1 MKKSKQLK
9 YEIIIGLKDKDTY
22 EQMLPTE
29 KFIEI
34 VTSVCKSNKI
44 GYSIHTMDG
53 GYIHENGTYIMEKSL
68 NISLVYVNIK
78 QTIEIAKLLKDL
90 FNQETVIILETE
102 SNSYLV

>member
-1 MKKSKQLK
+1 MKKLKQSK

-34 VTSVCKSNKI
+34 VTSVCKSNKV

-53 GYIHENGTYIMEKSL
+53 GYIHENGKYIMEKSL
-68 NISLVYVNIK
+68 SITFVYINKK
-78 QTIEIAKLLKDL
+78 QALEIAKLLKDL
-90 FNQETVIILETE
+90 FNQESVIVLEQE
-102 SNSYLV
+102 SNSYLI